1 MPTGQQVSFLP
12 ADERTAATSPPR
24 ILTKSVHALAIEPL
38 NMALTVTGRKAY
50 NVMLYISQHSS
61 PDREGWYSSPVS
73 AILRGYGSTTK
84 ASERLQRYIEQMVTT
99 AVVWRPLAA
108 SEQGRLFSPEGAGDT
123 DIDPDA
129 PDDTQQGGRNK
140 LADDDEARTF
150 PLLAEARLSRRNGE
164 AWAKWVYPPSIKE
177 QLINPD
183 RYAQVELQ
191 SIALL
196 TTYTSVALYEICA
209 RFKSSPGA
217 LTSRASV
224 DFWGRVLREGG
235 DIKPREWRKIKNELV
250 APAIAEINEVTE
262 LTIELVEHRPGNA
275 VVSAQFRVT
284 KKARERARA
293 SGPADVAQVLRAAR
307 LEIREADFDSLTA
320 KYGSF
325 KVAEALD
332 ALESYANDP
341 AATKIVNRTAYL
353 RTILANRYP
362 DNQTEILAPQES
374 ASSGTVQQAIDGDSR
389 EHLVKKWVA
398 GRFKQLNAEF
408 GQLSDDERAKWIDAT
423 ATRFTTP
430 AVKRRLENRDW
441 VSPLV
446 NHLVLDAYAVGTY
459 GNGWKTPTD
468 MDLAMFKVAETRRS

>member
-1 MPTGQQVSFLP
+1 
-12 ADERTAATSPPR
+12 
-24 ILTKSVHALAIEPL
+24 LTKSVHALAIEPL

-61 PDREGWYSSPVS
+61 PDPEGWYSSPVS

-108 SEQGRLFSPEGAGDT
+108 SEQGILFSTDGADT

-129 PDDTQQGGRNK
+129 PDAEPGGGRAR

-164 AWAKWVYPPSIKE
+164 AWVKWVYPPSIKE

-183 RYAQVELQ
+183 RYAQIELQ

-217 LTSRASV
+217 LTNRASP
-224 DFWGRVLREGG
+224 DFWSRVLREGG

-250 APAIAEINEVTE
+250 VPAIAEINDVTE
-262 LTIELVEHRPGNA
+262 INIELVEHRPGNA
-275 VVSAQFRVT
+275 VVSVQFRVT
-284 KKARERARA
+284 RKPRERDRAR
-293 SGPADVAQVLRAAR
+293 GPTDVAQVLRAAR
-307 LEIREADFDSLTA
+307 LDIREADFDALTT
-320 KYGSF
+320 KYGAY

-332 ALESYANDP
+332 ALESYVNDP
-341 AATKIVNRTAYL
+341 TATKIVNRTAYL

-362 DNQTEILAPQES
+362 DNQEQILAPQE
-374 ASSGTVQQAIDGDSR
+374 AAATAAGPVQQVIAAESR
-389 EHLVKKWVA
+389 DDLVKKWIA
-398 GRFKQLNAEF
+398 GRYKQLNAEF
-408 GQLSDDERAKWIDAT
+408 AELSDEERAKWIDVT

-446 NHLVLDAYAVGTY
+446 NHLVLDEYASSTY
-459 GNGWKTPTD
+459 GSEWKKPTD
-468 MDLAMFKVAETRRS
+468 MDLTMFKVAEARRS

>member
-1 MPTGQQVSFLP
+1 MPTGHQVSFIP
-12 ADERTAATSPPR
+12 ADENPVSPAAR

-61 PDREGWYSSPVS
+61 PDPEGWYSSPVS

-108 SEQGRLFSPEGAGDT
+108 SEQGMLFAPDS

-129 PDDTQQGGRNK
+129 PDALPANARTR

-164 AWAKWVYPPSIKE
+164 AWVKWVYPPSIKE
-177 QLINPD
+177 QLIHPD

-209 RFKSSPGA
+209 RFKTSPGA
-217 LTSRASV
+217 LTNRASP
-224 DFWGRVLREGG
+224 DFWCRVLREGG
-235 DIKPREWRKIKNELV
+235 DIKPREWRKVKNELV
-250 APAIAEINEVTE
+250 VPAIAEINEVSE
-262 LTIELVEHRPGNA
+262 INIELIEHRPGNA
-275 VVSAQFRVT
+275 VVAVQFRVT
-284 KKARERARA
+284 KKPRDRDRAK
-293 SGPADVAQVLRAAR
+293 GPTDVAQVLRAAR
-307 LEIREADFDSLTA
+307 LEIREADFDALIT
-320 KYGSF
+320 KYGAF

-332 ALESYANDP
+332 ALESYVNDP
-341 AATKIVNRTAYL
+341 TATKIVNKTAYL

-362 DNQTEILAPQES
+362 DNQAEILTPQEAAS
-374 ASSGTVQQAIDGDSR
+374 AAPVQQAIDGDSR
-389 EHLVKKWVA
+389 EDLVKKWVA

-408 GQLSDDERAKWIDAT
+408 GQLSEDERARWIDAT

-430 AVKRRLENRDW
+430 AVKRRLDNRDW

-446 NHLVLDAYAVGTY
+446 NHLVLDAFAIGTY
-459 GNGWKTPTD
+459 GSGWKTPTE
-468 MDLAMFKVAETRRS
+468 MDLTMFKVAEARRS

>member
-1 MPTGQQVSFLP
+1 MPPGQQVSFLP
-12 ADERTAATSPPR
+12 PDESLASPAPR

-61 PDREGWYSSPVS
+61 PDLEGWYSSPVS

-108 SEQGRLFSPEGAGDT
+108 SEQGRLFASDGATETDVDPEA
-123 DIDPDA
+123 PDA
-129 PDDTQQGGRNK
+129 EPSGARGR

-164 AWAKWVYPPSIKE
+164 AWVKWVYPPSIKE

-191 SIALL
+191 SITLL

-217 LTSRASV
+217 LTNRASP
-224 DFWGRVLREGG
+224 DFWSRVLREGG

-250 APAIAEINEVTE
+250 VPAIAEINEVTE
-262 LTIELVEHRPGNA
+262 INIELIEHRPGNA
-275 VVSAQFRVT
+275 VVSVQFRVSR
-284 KKARERARA
+284 KPRERDRAR
-293 SGPADVAQVLRAAR
+293 GPADVAQVLRAAK
-307 LEIREADFDSLTA
+307 LEIREADFDALTT
-320 KYGSF
+320 KYGAF
-325 KVAEALD
+325 KVAEAID
-332 ALESYANDP
+332 ALESYVNDP
-341 AATKIVNRTAYL
+341 TATKIVNRTAYL

-362 DNQTEILAPQES
+362 DNQAEILSPQEV
-374 ASSGTVQQAIDGDSR
+374 AAPGPVQQAIDGDNR
-389 EHLVKKWVA
+389 EDLVKKWVSR
-398 GRFKQLNAEF
+398 RFKQLNAEF
-408 GQLSDDERAKWIDAT
+408 GQLSEGEREKWIEAT

-430 AVKRRLENRDW
+430 AVRRRLDNRDW

-446 NHLVLDAYAVGTY
+446 KHLVLDAYAVGTY
-459 GNGWKTPTD
+459 GSRWQIPTE
-468 MDLAMFKVAETRRS
+468 MDLTMFKVAEARRS